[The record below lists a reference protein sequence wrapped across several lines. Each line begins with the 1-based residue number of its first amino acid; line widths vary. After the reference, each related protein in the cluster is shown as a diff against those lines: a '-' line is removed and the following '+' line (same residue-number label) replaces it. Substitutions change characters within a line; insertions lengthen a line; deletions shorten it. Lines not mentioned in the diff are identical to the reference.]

1 MNPRCGVAESYWTF
15 FTGFHLPQSQGAL
28 VTLAFHWGGGLPPSF
43 GITGTLVLPHFLPPL
58 QKVIAHKAD
67 VQGMSLHATSPAWQL
82 GDSRLSQAA
91 TTIGCEWL

>member
-1 MNPRCGVAESYWTF
+1 MWGSRVLLDLLHWFLFAPISGG
-15 FTGFHLPQSQGAL
+15 TGDISISLGC
-28 VTLAFHWGGGLPPSF
+28 LPPSF
-43 GITGTLVLPHFLPPL
+43 SITGTLVLPHFLPPL

-91 TTIGCEWL
+91 TIGCEWL